1 MDAIEL
7 RNKISAV
14 LDTFGMSGQKASEIM
29 NIPYGQFRKKINEI
43 PGRYFVEQNYTDL
56 ITYIK
61 IRADELIYHEK

>member
-7 RNKISAV
+7 KNKISAV

-56 ITYIK
+56 IAYIK
-61 IRADELIYHEK
+61 NKAAVLM

>member
-7 RNKISAV
+7 KNKISAV

-56 ITYIK
+56 IDYIK
-61 IRADELIYHEK
+61 DKAAVLM